1 MTTNAKKYKLNK
13 DDLGILDLFSQKKY
27 ADALGLSTVFLNKIF
42 NNKVVVKLG
51 TAKGIISLAY
61 DISVRDNER
70 MQELLKKHFIEVE

>member
-1 MTTNAKKYKLNK
+1 MTNAKKYRLNK
-13 DDLGILDLFSQKKY
+13 ENLDTLDLFSQKKY

-42 NNKVVVKLG
+42 NNNAVVKLG

-70 MQELLKKHFIEVE
+70 MQELLEKHFTVVE